1 MTAASVDLHLPTG
14 IDLPEGVSV
23 DLLSRLVTYI
33 LDREGASGDWNVS
46 IRLTTDD
53 EIQRLHREF
62 MEIDTPT
69 DIMTFPYG
77 DVEDGFLGPAEDERG
92 GDMVISI
99 HHARENA
106 ISAGWT
112 PAEEVLFLV
121 VHGVL
126 HLLGWNDHSKEER
139 EAMLARQHDL
149 LKDWQCDRTMS

>member
-1 MTAASVDLHLPTG
+1 MTAASVYLQLATG

-23 DLLSRLVTYI
+23 DLLSGLVTYI
-33 LDREGASGDWNVS
+33 LDREGAAAAWSIG
-46 IRLTTDD
+46 IRLTSDD
-53 EIQRLHREF
+53 EIQRLHRQF
-62 MEIDTPT
+62 MGIDTPT

-77 DVEDGFLGPAEDERG
+77 GVDDGFPGEAEDERG
-92 GDMVISI
+92 GDLVISI

-112 PAEEVLFLV
+112 PIEEVLFLV
-121 VHGVL
+121 SHGVL

-149 LKDWQCDRTMS
+149 LKDWQCDRTMG